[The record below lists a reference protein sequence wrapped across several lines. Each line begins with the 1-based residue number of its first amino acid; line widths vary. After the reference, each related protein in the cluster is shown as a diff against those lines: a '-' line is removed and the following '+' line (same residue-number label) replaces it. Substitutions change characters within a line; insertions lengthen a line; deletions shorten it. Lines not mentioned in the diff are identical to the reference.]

1 MKCAED
7 HPTFECQKEKTTPVK
22 CPNCNAEHKSIN
34 KNSPM
39 RPKENF
45 QKKTWKPVEERR
57 KPETTTKKSKKEE
70 ITQEIA
76 AMMVEFAK
84 AKPTKTQTST
94 PE

>member
-1 MKCAED
+1 
-7 HPTFECQKEKTTPVK
+7 
-22 CPNCNAEHKSIN
+22 
-34 KNSPM
+34 M

-76 AMMVEFAK
+76 AMMVEFAMT
-84 AKPTKTQTST
+84 KPKQKTST
-94 PE
+94 PELTRS